1 MITLLAWSG
10 FLFTVLGSFLLA
22 FGRWQGWLSFVIA
35 NILWA
40 IVALSTGQIPLLA
53 QMAVLMIP
61 ALLGVRNS
69 ARRKHE

>member
-1 MITLLAWSG
+1 MIIILAWSG
-10 FLFTVLGSFLLA
+10 FLFTVAGSFLLA
-22 FGRWQGWLSFVIA
+22 FDKWQGWLAYIIA
-35 NILWA
+35 NSLWG

-69 ARRKHE
+69 RRVK